1 MNILDFS
8 SPTITQSILV
18 IALTIAIGLL
28 CSEKL
33 VIKKFSLGVTWI
45 LFVGIVLS
53 HFGVRLESH
62 VANFAK
68 DFGLILFVYSI
79 GIQVGPSF
87 FSSFG
92 KGGLKLNML
101 AMSIV
106 LLAAVSTFLIH
117 LLTGEDIA
125 TMVGVMS
132 GAVTNTPSLGAA
144 EQAFTDA
151 FGDIENSIAAGY
163 AVAYPLGVI
172 GIIFS
177 MLLIK
182 WIFRINQK
190 DEEKRLL
197 NTADNDKEPVCID
210 IRLNNQKVDGITI
223 QELHHTLPIQMVV
236 SRVIKTDGTEQ
247 VPTAT
252 TKIFDTDILR
262 ILTDK
267 KHLDTIALLG
277 EVIEKPAQKETQKNS
292 LISRRIVVTK
302 PQWNGTTIRHLNVND
317 KYRITITRVNRAGV
331 DLLPSS
337 DLRLQL
343 GDRLMVV
350 GDKDDIEK
358 VADMFGNELKKL
370 DNPNLFVIFFGIVLG
385 VLVGILPIKLPGL
398 TLPFKLGLAGGSL
411 IVAILLGRF
420 GPFYHMI
427 TFSTAS
433 ANRMLREIGI
443 CLFMATVGLDAGSN
457 FVNTLLQGGYWWVL
471 YGVIITLMP
480 LLIVGFVGRKW
491 LKLNYFT
498 LMGLIAG
505 STTDPPALAYASSQS
520 TENDQASVAYATV
533 YPLTMFLRVMVA
545 QLMILML
552 C

>member
-53 HFGVRLESH
+53 HFGVKLESH

-197 NTADNDKEPVCID
+197 NTANNDKEPVCID

-267 KHLDTIALLG
+267 KHLDTIALIG

-457 FVNTLLQGGYWWVL
+457 FVSTLLQGGYWWVL
-471 YGVIITLMP
+471 YGVIITLVP

>member
-277 EVIEKPAQKETQKNS
+277 EMIEKPAQKETQKNS

-331 DLLPSS
+331 DLLPNS

-457 FVNTLLQGGYWWVL
+457 FVSTLLQGGYWWVL
-471 YGVIITLMP
+471 YGVIITLVP